1 MPARRAFLDTFTF
14 RLLLALVGLVGLI
27 VVLLVATRHR
37 GSAAVAWA
45 RGGAV
50 ALAVSGLFGLLVV
63 LGRGA

>member
-1 MPARRAFLDTFTF
+1 MDTFIF
-14 RLLLALVGLVGLI
+14 KLLLALVGLVGLI
-27 VVLLVATRHR
+27 VVLLVATRHK
-37 GSAAVAWA
+37 GGTAVAWA